1 MSDDEFRLINSHPF
15 MPGDYVYYH
24 NCAGDTIP
32 TKILAVR
39 TIQVKVAQS
48 TIAGH
53 GSAWVSAK
61 NCEFQLPPEE
71 RSQS

>member
-1 MSDDEFRLINSHPF
+1 MSDNDFRLIKSHPF

-53 GSAWVSAK
+53 GSAWVSSK
-61 NCEFQLPPEE
+61 NCEFQNQPNE
-71 RSQS
+71 RPVS

>member
-1 MSDDEFRLINSHPF
+1 

-32 TKILAVR
+32 TKVLAVR

-53 GSAWVSAK
+53 GSAWVSARK
-61 NCEFQLPPEE
+61 CEFQKLPNE
-71 RSQS
+71 RPVS

>member
-1 MSDDEFRLINSHPF
+1 

-32 TKILAVR
+32 TKIMAVR

-61 NCEFQLPPEE
+61 NCEFQNHQEE
-71 RSQS
+71 RPLS